1 MTTADFYILGEPKR
15 SDRRVTQER
24 ARIATERSS
33 RSRPK
38 VEAETETRLW
48 KLCAEVASPRL
59 SGVEWIALV
68 LLGASALGGLAYGFS
83 ELHHLFN
90 SGALDETVRALLTN

>member
-1 MTTADFYILGEPKR
+1 MTTADFYILAEPRR
-15 SDRRVTQER
+15 SDRRLKQER

-33 RSRPK
+33 RSWPK

-48 KLCAEVASPRL
+48 KLCAEVVSPRL

-68 LLGASALGGLAYGFS
+68 LLGASALGALVYVFS
-83 ELHHLFN
+83 ELLHLFN
-90 SGALDETVRALLTN
+90 SGALDETVRGLLTN